1 MDPQPTSQFRP
12 KCYRCATGHGRAR
25 TWTMKGTERTIMYEC
40 NVCYHT
46 WMSTDVVPSVDMART

>member
-1 MDPQPTSQFRP
+1 
-12 KCYRCATGHGRAR
+12 
-25 TWTMKGTERTIMYEC
+25 MKGTERTIMYEC